1 MAQKQPRDPA
11 EMTYEEAQSELEE
24 IIRRIDAA
32 QDDPADGSG
41 AGGMGLE
48 AMLAARRRGMAL
60 VERCRTILDRA
71 ESELTEDAAGTEAG

>member
-11 EMTYEEAQSELEE
+11 EMTYEEAQAELEE

-32 QDDPADGSG
+32 QDDPADGS
-41 AGGMGLE
+41 GMGLE